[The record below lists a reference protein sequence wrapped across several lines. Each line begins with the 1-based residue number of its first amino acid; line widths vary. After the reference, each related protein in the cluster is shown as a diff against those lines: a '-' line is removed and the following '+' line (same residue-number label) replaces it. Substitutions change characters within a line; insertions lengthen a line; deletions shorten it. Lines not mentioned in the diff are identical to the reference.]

1 MKLDPRIVV
10 QFVVIAEEASFTRAA
25 RRLHVAQP
33 WLSGRIKRFEEQLGF
48 SLFVRNAHGIELTS
62 KGAALLEVAHSV
74 ELSMTATESVA
85 AKLRRANQER
95 FSIGM
100 PPYSYQIASRNEI
113 INRFSKLNPGVH
125 VELDVGWSPS
135 LIEKVLSGLLDLA
148 FVPGDICNEEL
159 EVTRLCQLRIELMM
173 SAKHPLATNKELI
186 SSDLKQYT
194 VLVFNRALN
203 PALFDSI
210 FSPWEAIG
218 VNLVP
223 FVELNQDVLERVH
236 SSETIVIACFDLK
249 DDLLN
254 KDVLIRKTIVDSSLV
269 PFSLVRR
276 AGWCSPECN
285 NFLALAKDLD

>member
-1 MKLDPRIVV
+1 
-10 QFVVIAEEASFTRAA
+10 
-25 RRLHVAQP
+25 
-33 WLSGRIKRFEEQLGF
+33 
-48 SLFVRNAHGIELTS
+48 
-62 KGAALLEVAHSV
+62 
-74 ELSMTATESVA
+74 
-85 AKLRRANQER
+85 
-95 FSIGM
+95 
-100 PPYSYQIASRNEI
+100 
-113 INRFSKLNPGVH
+113 
-125 VELDVGWSPS
+125 
-135 LIEKVLSGLLDLA
+135 
-148 FVPGDICNEEL
+148 
-159 EVTRLCQLRIELMM
+159 MM

-254 KDVLIRKTIVDSSLV
+254 KDVLIRKTIVT
-269 PFSLVRR
+269 
-276 AGWCSPECN
+276 A
-285 NFLALAKDLD
+285 A